1 MRNLMPAKCLL
12 CVAASVCL
20 LTTLTS
26 TLPSRALA
34 AASRVTPAQPRPGGQ
49 QVRRR
54 RPRSR
59 RPAAAPASAT
69 QTPSAD
75 RPPAPAES
83 PRPTPEP
90 RRNVPTQ
97 VLEQSELRVV
107 APSEGQVVYPAPGA
121 DAADVTVSVEV
132 AKPDR
137 WQLKS
142 IGIYEASSN
151 RLLGQI
157 ENLGQ
162 YSRRYP
168 KELTGLKE
176 GFYDLVVEAA
186 FESLAAGGRGER
198 VTPEPVRAPLHF
210 IVLHRAASAR
220 KDNGITVGETKLY
233 DDRALDAKLQQLER
247 DLGRLGFVDQ
257 AGVAKGLGTLQGAR
271 QSVSSMSLNVTGL
284 PTPGVSTVE
293 NSNSSANSNTS
304 SIQTTTN
311 SASVTPSVPALP
323 GQAPAISPQL
333 SFGQNAQDLLAE
345 QVQLTYQLINLRTL
359 LERAITDRVA
369 ANVGEAKQ
377 RRQAVVGFQIG
388 LDSRGRYRN
397 AVAEVDVRVTSLTP
411 VENRLRPNLVSLIPK
426 EKTYNVATIS
436 RNARQFGFGAVV
448 QVVNVGASF
457 ARSRD
462 AFYLVRD
469 TDTVAVERPWPFI
482 ADESGRAKEEQGRE
496 NPAAI
501 TFGWQFRPV
510 LGRKAVEP
518 GSRGVFALLSLPP
531 SEFTT
536 YVAKVEAFTRW
547 RKYDSKTGTVGDFIL
562 GSDSTQVLD
571 ELIVPPDIDE
581 ALRPV
586 AQNVRW
592 EDTNDG
598 KALVVVNGKNF
609 LPGTGVLVGNTLLDG
624 PDDGFVL
631 SDEKSFRFSVPVSG
645 LIALTDLQLV
655 GRFGSPF
662 PLRTELEHRDDFSWG
677 IRVNGPVKFSPVD
690 AKVTQVTLDL
700 TAKECP
706 GGAASCF
713 PVYASSFRPLVMV
726 GKTVFGFS
734 DAPVAV
740 TLPGGDTIRLS
751 FKAPSDLLGAND
763 TLKVRYPFLEPW
775 AYTAEVAYDFG
786 SSFGVKN
793 AVVLASDD
801 TTSQVAVRGS
811 KFERG
816 RVTVTVGSKV
826 YKDGDNVLIYLSED
840 LLQLNLPLAPK
851 DLAKVKNLIVA
862 QDGHNLILPLA
873 VAPQP
878 SPKPSVISADN
889 VTVGDSK
896 IIKLKGANFGS
907 IQEVRFEG
915 RVLSFD
921 LDDDGATLLL
931 SVPGEMTALPGTKAV
946 TFALKDGKTVI
957 YELKVQRQ

>member
-1 MRNLMPAKCLL
+1 MRNLLPAKCLL
-12 CVAASVCL
+12 CVAALVCL
-20 LTTLTS
+20 LTALSS
-26 TLPSRALA
+26 TLPSRTHA
-34 AASRVTPAQPRPGGQ
+34 AASPAAQVQARPGRQ
-49 QVRRR
+49 QGRRQ
-54 RPRSR
+54 PRSR
-59 RPAAAPASAT
+59 RPRAAAPASAN
-69 QTPSAD
+69 QTPD
-75 RPPAPAES
+75 GNRPPAPAAA
-83 PRPTPEP
+83 PQPPPEP
-90 RRNVPTQ
+90 RLVEQTQ
-97 VLEQSELRVV
+97 ILEHPELRVIT
-107 APSEGQVVYPAPGA
+107 PSGGQVVYLAAGA
-121 DAADVTVSVEV
+121 DTADVTVTLEV
-132 AKPDR
+132 FKPGPWR
-137 WQLKS
+137 LKS
-142 IGIYEASSN
+142 IKVYESAAN
-151 RLLGQI
+151 RLLWNIDVSQDV
-157 ENLGQ
+157 
-162 YSRRYP
+162 SRY
-168 KELTGLKE
+168 TGVMSKLVE
-176 GFYDLVVEAA
+176 SFYDLRAEAA
-186 FESLAAGGRGER
+186 FESIPAAGGRDAR
-198 VTPEPVRAPLHF
+198 VMTETASAPIQF
-210 IVLHRAASAR
+210 IVRHHAPGAR

-257 AGVAKGLGTLQGAR
+257 TGVARAVGNLQGAR
-271 QSVSSMSLNVTGL
+271 QNTSSMSLSVTGL
-284 PTPGVSTVE
+284 PTPGVSTIE

-304 SIQTTTN
+304 SLQTTTN
-311 SASVTPSVPALP
+311 SASVTPSAPALP
-323 GQAPAISPQL
+323 GQTPAISPQL
-333 SFGQNAQDLLAE
+333 SFGQNAQELLAE

-397 AVAEVDVRVTSLTP
+397 AVAEVDMRVTSLTP
-411 VENRLRPNLVSLIPK
+411 AENRLRPNLVSLIPK

-436 RNARQFGFGAVV
+436 KNAKQFGFGAVV

-457 ARSRD
+457 SSSRD
-462 AFYLVRD
+462 TFYLVRD

-482 ADESGRAKEEQGRE
+482 ADENGQAQEEPGRE

-518 GSRGVFALLSLPP
+518 GSRSVFALLSLPP

-547 RKYDSKTGTVGDFIL
+547 RKYDSKTGTVGDFIP

-598 KALVVVNGKNF
+598 KALVIVNGKNF

-624 PDDGFVL
+624 PEDGFVL
-631 SDEKSFRFSVPVSG
+631 SDEKSFRFSVPVAG
-645 LIALTDLQLV
+645 LISLTDLQLV

-662 PLRTELEHRDDFSWG
+662 PLRLDLQRRDDFSWG
-677 IRVNGPVKFSPVD
+677 IRIKSPVKFTPVD

-713 PVYASSFRPLVMV
+713 PDYASSFRPLVMV
-726 GKTVFGFS
+726 GKTVFGFI

-740 TLPGGDTIRLS
+740 TLPGGDIIRLT
-751 FKAPSDLLGAND
+751 FKAPSDLLGEND
-763 TLKVRYPFLEPW
+763 IVKVRYPFLEPG
-775 AYTAEVAYDFG
+775 AYTAEAAYDFG
-786 SSFGVKN
+786 SSFGVKS

-801 TTSQVAVRGS
+801 NTSQIAVRGS
-811 KFERG
+811 KFDKSK
-816 RVTVTVGSKV
+816 VTVTVGSKV
-826 YKDGDNVLIYLSED
+826 YKDGDSVLLWLSED
-840 LLQLNLPLAPK
+840 LLQLNLALPPK

-862 QDGHNLILPLA
+862 QDGRNLILPLA
-873 VAPQP
+873 SAPQP
-878 SPKPSVISADN
+878 SPKPEVIKADD

-896 IIKLKGANFGS
+896 IVKLKGANFSS

-931 SVPGEMTALPGTKAV
+931 SVPGEMTALPGTKVV
-946 TFALKDGKTVI
+946 TFILKDGKTAP